1 MSAPPLSSIHEFH
14 KKFTF
19 HASVYR
25 TEWWQGRPGGHK
37 PLNKQTCKHSA
48 ARRGPSGTCACGQ
61 GALGHVPFAR
71 GMPGFPWDLGVCHLG
86 APSRAHAS
94 ALCARG
100 LVQNRTGPASV
111 PRAFVPLPPLE
122 IAPPPASGPGSA
134 PAASPGSRQLV
145 LWGALIHA
153 RPGVGAPAPAWPL
166 SQGDCKGDI
175 LPERGPHAHA
185 DASFLGFSVFKC

>member
-1 MSAPPLSSIHEFH
+1 MSAPPLSSVHEFH

-48 ARRGPSGTCACGQ
+48 AHPGPSGTCACGQ

-86 APSRAHAS
+86 APSRAHALG
-94 ALCARG
+94 ALRAGPSSESDRARE
-100 LVQNRTGPASV
+100 RPASV
-111 PRAFVPLPPLE
+111 RPAAASGNRSASRFGSRLCAGGFARLPAAGALGSPDPREARRGGPCSRLAPLPGRLQGRHS
-122 IAPPPASGPGSA
+122 ARTWPPCS
-134 PAASPGSRQLV
+134 
-145 LWGALIHA
+145 
-153 RPGVGAPAPAWPL
+153 
-166 SQGDCKGDI
+166 C
-175 LPERGPHAHA
+175 
-185 DASFLGFSVFKC
+185 

>member
-86 APSRAHAS
+86 APSRAHALG
-94 ALCARG
+94 ALRAGPSSESDRARE
-100 LVQNRTGPASV
+100 RPACV
-111 PRAFVPLPPLE
+111 PRASRVRPSRCRLWKSLRLPLR
-122 IAPPPASGPGSA
+122 IPALRRRLRPAPGSWCSGE
-134 PAASPGSRQLV
+134 P
-145 LWGALIHA
+145 
-153 RPGVGAPAPAWPL
+153 
-166 SQGDCKGDI
+166 
-175 LPERGPHAHA
+175 
-185 DASFLGFSVFKC
+185 

>member
-1 MSAPPLSSIHEFH
+1 MSPSQGECQGSPGTWGFVTLVLPPAPTP
-14 KKFTF
+14 
-19 HASVYR
+19 
-25 TEWWQGRPGGHK
+25 
-37 PLNKQTCKHSA
+37 
-48 ARRGPSGTCACGQ
+48 
-61 GALGHVPFAR
+61 
-71 GMPGFPWDLGVCHLG
+71 
-86 APSRAHAS
+86 S

-100 LVQNRTGPASV
+100 LVQNRTGPTSV
-111 PRAFVPLPPLE
+111 PRASVPLPPLE

-153 RPGVGAPAPAWPL
+153 RPGVGAPAPAWPV